1 MILMIDNY
9 DSFTYNLVHLLK
21 GMDPSTVVIFNDE
34 KNYIRWVE
42 RAKVVFISPGP
53 SVPKNAG
60 ISVDV
65 IKNFYTKKPILGVCL
80 GHQAIAYS
88 FGGKIV
94 KAKRIMHGKV
104 SAIYHNKE
112 NIFKNIPSPF
122 NAVRYHSLSVSK
134 NKFPSDLKILAKSE
148 DEEIMS
154 IKHKDF
160 PLYGVQF
167 HPESI
172 LTDFGELIIYNFLQE
187 VKL

>member
-1 MILMIDNY
+1 MIDNY

-21 GMDPSTVVIFNDE
+21 GMNPSIEVIFNDE
-34 KNYIRWVE
+34 KNYIKWVE
-42 RAKVVFISPGP
+42 KAKIVFISPGP

-65 IKNFYTKKPILGVCL
+65 IKNFYTKKPIFGVCL
-80 GHQAIAYS
+80 GHQAIAYN

-104 SAIYHNKE
+104 SAIYHNKKY
-112 NIFKNIPSPF
+112 IFKNIPSPF

-134 NKFPSDLKILAKSE
+134 NKFPLDLKILARSE

-154 IKHKDF
+154 IKHKDY

-172 LTDFGELIIYNFLQE
+172 LTDFGELIVYNFLQE